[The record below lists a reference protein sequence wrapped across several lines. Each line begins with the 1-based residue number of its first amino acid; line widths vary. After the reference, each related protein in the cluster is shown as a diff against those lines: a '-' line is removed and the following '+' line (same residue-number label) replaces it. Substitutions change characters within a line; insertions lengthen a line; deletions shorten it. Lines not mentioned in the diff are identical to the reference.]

1 MWLAGCL
8 PEGISHFFENGVPS
22 LLCGFLSQC
31 VNDVTSVVALTETIG
46 HWKIRRTE
54 ASSM

>member
-1 MWLAGCL
+1 MWLGGCL

-31 VNDVTSVVALTETIG
+31 VKDVTSVVALTETIG